1 MATAAGQLT
10 RAFLLMAALGISAVG
25 CSGAAL
31 SSLPDAGG
39 GSRSDGGLGAPIEGG
54 SFPAFD
60 GGTSTPL
67 DGEIICTLIECE
79 DEFSATVTVDA
90 TMVPAG
96 NHTLT
101 VTIDGAAT
109 SCSFHLP
116 ELPNLIND
124 PCAAGFGLNVP
135 GQPTDGK
142 FTETM
147 TIHGTPS
154 SIEVHQT
161 LDGTVILDQTVSP
174 TYQTNQPNGPGCAP
188 ICHQAGAEW
197 TIP

>member
-1 MATAAGQLT
+1 
-10 RAFLLMAALGISAVG
+10 MAAFGWAAVG

-31 SSLPDAGG
+31 SSPHDAGG
-39 GSRSDGGLGAPIEGG
+39 SVSSDRGIGAPGEGG
-54 SFPAFD
+54 SSTPFD

-67 DGEIICTLIECE
+67 DGEIICTLIGCE
-79 DEFSATVTVDA
+79 DEFTATVTVDA

-109 SCSFHLP
+109 SCSFNLP
-116 ELPNLIND
+116 ELPNLLND
-124 PCAAGFGLNVP
+124 PCAAGFSLNVP

-142 FTETM
+142 FTEM
-147 TIHGTPS
+147 ITIHGTPS
-154 SIEVHQT
+154 SINFHQT
-161 LDGTVILDQTVSP
+161 LDGTVVLDQTVAP
-174 TYQTNQPNGPGCAP
+174 TYQTNQPNGPACGP
-188 ICHQAGAEW
+188 TCHQAGAEW